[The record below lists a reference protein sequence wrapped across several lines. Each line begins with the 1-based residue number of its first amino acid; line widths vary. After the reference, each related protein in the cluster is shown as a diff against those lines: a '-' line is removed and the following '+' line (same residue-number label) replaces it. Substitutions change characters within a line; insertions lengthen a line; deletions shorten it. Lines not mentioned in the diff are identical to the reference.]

1 MSKAVRVTTSG
12 EVEVVVLPKED
23 AYLTIRDA
31 VGGTIDA
38 VSGDNWT
45 MYVHDEGLL
54 LGFPING
61 IGSVLSSRLI
71 VGDVIFVG
79 NKSPDGVYDGA
90 DYDAPHMFFMDR
102 FSELAESLA
111 KDETLHSMLELMR
124 QEMGFDLP
132 MTTN

>member
-1 MSKAVRVTTSG
+1 MSKAIRVTTSG
-12 EVEVVVLPKED
+12 EVEVVVLPED
-23 AYLTIRDA
+23 NAYLTIRDA

-38 VSGDNWT
+38 VSSENYT

-54 LGFPING
+54 LGFPVNA
-61 IGSVLSSRLI
+61 IGSVLASRLI

-79 NKSPDGVYDGA
+79 NKSPEGVYDGA
-90 DYDAPHMFFMDR
+90 DYDAPQFFFMDKFR
-102 FSELAESLA
+102 ERAEALA
-111 KDETLHSMLELMR
+111 KDENLISLLEIMR

>member
-111 KDETLHSMLELMR
+111 KDETLHSMLELIR

>member
-61 IGSVLSSRLI
+61 IGSVLASRLI

>member
-61 IGSVLSSRLI
+61 IGSVLASRLI

-111 KDETLHSMLELMR
+111 KDETLHSMLELIR